1 MNKRKHD
8 NTFIGSLKE
17 SGFFYIIA
25 DDYLTIE
32 RLKDSQDEADK
43 IELQTAQAEINAYY
57 EAYAAVYPEP
67 QSFEKAIGALKEVR
81 F

>member
-1 MNKRKHD
+1 MNKKKQD

-25 DDYLTIE
+25 DDYLTVE
-32 RLKDSQDEADK
+32 SLKDSQDETDK
-43 IELQTAQAEINAYY
+43 IELQIAQAEINAYY
-57 EAYAAVYPEP
+57 EAYAAIYPEP
-67 QSFEKAIGALKEVR
+67 QSFETAIEALKKVR